1 MKKVLQKSLYRLH
14 TLLLLAVMFV
24 VGGSAALAD
33 NSVEY
38 SFRGGAKTYGPDEDG
53 ITISCT
59 LLYEQGA
66 NIYSGAYVKV
76 ESSEKNITRIEL
88 SDCSYSG
95 YGASS
100 NFGGLFVEK
109 DGKGSITDNGET
121 ATWTGSETSVWFTTG
136 NDFCVGRVEVFYE
149 GEDDGSVKST
159 LNFAST
165 AWNLSVNGETAVP
178 TSGCHFDTR
187 DVFTNA
193 DGVTMTLTN
202 VAARGEGGLD
212 SERKGTGYA
221 QSWPNECYY
230 SQYINGYYAM
240 YFCNGEGF
248 TLNAPSGYTLNKIVV
263 NRPSNNS
270 QYPMTSLI
278 MDGVQN
284 TGTASGT
291 WEGEAESVAFST
303 ISGDAT
309 KRILVSN
316 IQVTLMPILEEGEI
330 TYTIDLVNAP
340 DGAYVTLDEQR
351 FEDDGT
357 YPVEKSF
364 GKNDLTVYEPEG
376 YYADVEYTRD
386 SHTYTVT
393 YYAYNYYDVTVTGT
407 SDANAGVVYGG
418 HTYGNGDRIESK
430 DVLNLGSVEAAELD
444 GMESEVSFA
453 DNRYTVAY
461 TKLAYI
467 QFDFKTG
474 YSFNKGGIQASSS
487 NTYPNSTKGTNIY
500 SNYRITVTAE
510 SPIEKIVFNGL
521 QGYNSSNTH
530 NVAVITGGGSW
541 KDNNN
546 STSPATWVAG
556 ANCTNVV
563 FGSNDGSDMYIAS
576 IDVYLKTV
584 EPINYTIEF
593 VNAPDE
599 AYITLDG
606 ETINK
611 VNSGYNVAKEL
622 NASSVTYAYEP
633 AGYYADVTYDEE
645 NHKFTVTYVE
655 GGRVEFGTEFSG
667 QTVTT
672 DGITYDRG
680 WSWGE
685 LYQTSYSGYG
695 RIYVKSETKSI
706 KKVVI
711 ACAGSASPVIEEF
724 GVGSMAANGNT
735 AVWTASEEGVVQD
748 LTFYSTSGSSLAVS
762 KVTVFY
768 SELPNIDYPV
778 VIAVD
783 GDLPADFTPTV
794 TVDGQNFSANG
805 TYSTPKPLTKANVS
819 ATLPENGDWYYDVDY
834 AEATN
839 TFTVTYKEYLHYI
852 VSVVGCEDETA
863 GVRNGS
869 NTFHNG
875 DKINVKEALTAEAL
889 TAVTVNGYDVT
900 APVVG
905 EGTVTVTYAV
915 AGLVDYAVT
924 ITGMPA
930 GASVKIEDQVFDEN
944 TDNGVHQSNK
954 TLSSSVVTIQNC
966 PETHYTNESSEWFD
980 AEGKAFNIAFIPY
993 LVYTVAVDE
1002 ASAYQGG
1009 EAGVKVFNAN
1019 TYLPGQPIYNKTA
1032 LTVNDVKATDVEG
1045 YTGTVTLADNVFTV
1059 SYTKNDFIVFDASK
1073 FTQDGGYGNLD
1084 ETIEGVRLQ
1093 CWDSGEY
1100 FGVNNRSNSHIVLS
1114 SSEAPIVKVEA
1125 EYISWGKPSYGYATI
1140 DGKNT
1145 GELNTEDDFTTWT
1158 GSTNDL
1164 ELWDSTNNT
1173 AYVSSI
1179 KVYLA
1184 QATTYHVNIT
1194 GMPAEGASVVVNN
1207 NTYNADG
1214 NYDFVSYEELNE
1226 NNVTVNV
1233 PQSHKYEKTYTE
1245 GTHTFDVTYTALDQ
1259 YTVVADADNAY
1270 TGDGAGIKATIDLGP
1285 RNYTFGETFY
1295 NDGALEAS
1303 AIEVNEVDGYT
1314 GTFVLDNDADSKTIT
1329 VKYVENASETYTVEF
1344 AGNVPAG
1351 ASVTITDAS
1360 GDHVI
1365 NASDDELTYST
1376 RYTVT
1381 EASAKAKQFEYYD
1394 ATVTLDGTTFTVTY
1408 DNVDYI
1414 LVDLSNASGYDL
1426 TRKSAEETVAVDFVV
1441 YNDCANLF
1449 GGTPITVTSNTY
1461 NIKKIEYVLAE
1472 NYSDEK
1478 KAGTQFNWG
1487 AWTTEYEVWETNGY
1501 KTKSV
1506 VLSVPN
1512 GESTDICYTAVKVYL
1527 DTDPVGQFAMSAA
1540 GWATLCVNDDFILP
1554 EDYTAYTVGKLEGST
1569 PVLEEDGQIVF
1580 TEIERVP
1587 AGTPVIICGPENAN
1601 VSLLPTYGA
1610 VAPEVNY
1617 LYGNNTDV
1625 VSTYYATTIADQGL
1639 GTYDFEN
1646 YEWSYG
1652 SFGPCQLYQLA
1663 KENDLVGFYRQ
1674 VENGVS
1680 LECGAH
1686 KAFLVVPSTV
1696 AASNARFV
1704 FPGQDGELTG
1714 INGMATD
1721 NVETIYNL
1729 QGQRVNATKAG
1740 VYVKNGRKVI
1750 VK

>member
-1 MKKVLQKSLYRLH
+1 MKKILPKSLFRLR

-24 VGGSAALAD
+24 VGSSAAWAQDATFNFRTSLTSATVNGVTVAGQQSWD
-33 NSVEY
+33 NSVGSYGMDIWGNKDATYKLAIACETEIVRIEFEGKRSNY
-38 SFRGGAKTYGPDEDG
+38 DYGGDVVA
-53 ITISCT
+53 
-59 LLYEQGA
+59 GA
-66 NIYSGAYVKV
+66 NDDFTYVPSG
-76 ESSEKNITRIEL
+76 
-88 SDCSYSG
+88 
-95 YGASS
+95 
-100 NFGGLFVEK
+100 
-109 DGKGSITDNGET
+109 
-121 ATWTGSETSVWFTTG
+121 TSVWKGESKQVTFYGTSSDTDFYVLDLRVWLKTEDGGETPAAVTSSLSFAGTLNNYYNESGVQTSLGGGDNFYGGGYFLFDNGAKMTFNTSGSNGWSNSAQRIRISSGCSFTVSAPEGYELTAIDFTT
-136 NDFCVGRVEVFYE
+136 
-149 GEDDGSVKST
+149 DGTNSLAGLST
-159 LNFAST
+159 
-165 AWNLSVNGETAVP
+165 
-178 TSGCHFDTR
+178 TSGLTKQSNQKA
-187 DVFTNA
+187 TWAGKA
-193 DGVTMTLTN
+193 DN
-202 VAARGEGGLD
+202 V
-212 SERKGTGYA
+212 
-221 QSWPNECYY
+221 
-230 SQYINGYYAM
+230 
-240 YFCNGEGF
+240 
-248 TLNAPSGYTLNKIVV
+248 V
-263 NRPSNNS
+263 
-270 QYPMTSLI
+270 
-278 MDGVQN
+278 
-284 TGTASGT
+284 
-291 WEGEAESVAFST
+291 FST
-303 ISGDAT
+303 TDIT
-309 KRILVSN
+309 FITTMK
-316 IQVTLMPILEEGEI
+316 VTLMPVAEEGEI
-330 TYTIDLVNAP
+330 TYNIDLVNAP
-340 DGAYVTLDEQR
+340 TGAYVTLDDNT

-357 YPVEKSF
+357 YTIEKSF

-376 YYADVEYTRD
+376 YYAEVEYTRD

-393 YYAYNYYDVTVTGT
+393 YKAYNYYDVTVTGT
-407 SDANAGVVYGG
+407 TNPVAGVVYDGR
-418 HTYGNGDRIESK
+418 TYGNGERIESK
-430 DVLNLGSVEAAELD
+430 NVLNLGSVEAAELD

-487 NTYPNSTKGTNIY
+487 NTYLNSTKGTNIY
-500 SNYRITVTAE
+500 SNYQITVTAE

-521 QGYNSSNTH
+521 QGYNSSDSH
-530 NVAVITGGGSW
+530 NVAIITGGGSW
-541 KDNNN
+541 QDGNN

-556 ANCTNVV
+556 ANCTKVV

-778 VIAVD
+778 VIAVE

-794 TVDGQNFSANG
+794 TVDGQNFTENG

-875 DKINVKEALTAEAL
+875 EKINVKEALTAEAL
-889 TAVTVNGYDVT
+889 TAVTVNGYDVE

-966 PETHYTNESSEWFD
+966 PETHYTNESSEWFNEED
-980 AEGKAFNIAFIPY
+980 KKFNIAFTEY
-993 LVYTVAVDE
+993 LAYTITVDD
-1002 ASAYQGG
+1002 ASAYQGD
-1009 EAGVKVFNAN
+1009 EAGVKIKNGSSY
-1019 TYLPGQPIYNKTA
+1019 TTDQTIYVKTA
-1032 LTVNDVKATDVEG
+1032 LTEDNVEAVEVDG
-1045 YTGTVTLADNVFTV
+1045 YTGTVSLSEQVFTV
-1059 SYTKNDFIVFDASK
+1059 SYVKDDFIKFDAK
-1073 FTQDGGYGNLD
+1073 AIAGYGSVN
-1084 ETIEGVRLQ
+1084 ETKDVVTLQ
-1093 CWDSGEY
+1093 CWDSDDHFSAGEQTDY
-1100 FGVNNRSNSHIVLS
+1100 NYIITS
-1114 SSEAPIVKVEA
+1114 SDAPIVKVEID
-1125 EYISWGKPSYGYATI
+1125 YTWPYGDHFDYC
-1140 DGKNT
+1140 NT
-1145 GELNTEDDFTTWT
+1145 GNLNADVTEWT
-1158 GSTNDL
+1158 GKTN
-1164 ELWDSTNNT
+1164 ELRLKNSNGW
-1173 AYVSSI
+1173 SI
-1179 KVYLA
+1179 DVNSLKVYLA
-1184 QATTYHVNIT
+1184 QATTYHVNIA
-1194 GMPAEGASVVVNN
+1194 GMPAAGASVVVNN

-1314 GTFVLDNDADSKTIT
+1314 GTFVLDNDADPKTIT

-1554 EDYTAYTVGKLEGST
+1554 EEYTAYTVGKLEGST

-1625 VSTYYATTIADQGL
+1625 VSTYYAATIADQGL
-1639 GTYDFEN
+1639 GELDTNTWEYT
-1646 YEWSYG
+1646 YG

-1674 VENGVS
+1674 VADGVS
-1680 LECGAH
+1680 LKCGAH

-1696 AASNARFV
+1696 ASSNSRFV
-1704 FPGQDGELTG
+1704 FPGQEGTLTG
-1714 INGMATD
+1714 INAVAAD
-1721 NVETIYNL
+1721 DAEAIYNL
-1729 QGQRVNATKAG
+1729 QGQRVTATKAG
-1740 VYVKNGRKVI
+1740 VYVKNGRKFI

>member
-1 MKKVLQKSLYRLH
+1 MKKVLQQTLFRLQA
-14 TLLLLAVMFV
+14 LLLLAVMFV
-24 VGGSAALAD
+24 VGSSVWAQDATFNFRTYLTSAPVNGVTVAGQQSEDSSVGSYGMDIWGNKDATYKLAIACETEIVRIEFEGKRSNYD
-33 NSVEY
+33 Y
-38 SFRGGAKTYGPDEDG
+38 GGDVVA
-53 ITISCT
+53 
-59 LLYEQGA
+59 GA
-66 NIYSGAYVKV
+66 NDDFTYVPSG
-76 ESSEKNITRIEL
+76 
-88 SDCSYSG
+88 
-95 YGASS
+95 
-100 NFGGLFVEK
+100 
-109 DGKGSITDNGET
+109 
-121 ATWTGSETSVWFTTG
+121 TSVWKGESKQVTFYGTSSETDFYVLDLRVWLKTEDGGETPAAVTSSLSFAGTLNSYYNESGVQTSLGGGDNFYGGGYFLFDNGAKMTFNTSGSNGWSNSAQRIRISSGCSFTVSAPEGYELTAIDFTT
-136 NDFCVGRVEVFYE
+136 
-149 GEDDGSVKST
+149 DGTNSLAGLST
-159 LNFAST
+159 
-165 AWNLSVNGETAVP
+165 
-178 TSGCHFDTR
+178 TSGLTKQSNQKA
-187 DVFTNA
+187 TWAGKA
-193 DGVTMTLTN
+193 DN
-202 VAARGEGGLD
+202 V
-212 SERKGTGYA
+212 
-221 QSWPNECYY
+221 
-230 SQYINGYYAM
+230 
-240 YFCNGEGF
+240 
-248 TLNAPSGYTLNKIVV
+248 V
-263 NRPSNNS
+263 
-270 QYPMTSLI
+270 
-278 MDGVQN
+278 
-284 TGTASGT
+284 
-291 WEGEAESVAFST
+291 FST
-303 ISGDAT
+303 TDIT
-309 KRILVSN
+309 FITTMK
-316 IQVTLMPILEEGEI
+316 VTLMPVAEEGEV
-330 TYTIDLVNAP
+330 TYTIDLVDAP
-340 DGAYVTLDEQR
+340 TGAYVTLDEQR
-351 FEDDGT
+351 FEDYGT
-357 YPVEKSF
+357 YTIEKNF

-376 YYADVEYTRD
+376 YYAEVEYTRD
-386 SHTYTVT
+386 NHTYTVT
-393 YYAYNYYDVTVTGT
+393 YHAYNYYDVTVTGT
-407 SDANAGVVYGG
+407 TDPAAGVVYNTL
-418 HTYGNGDRIESK
+418 TYGNGGRIETK
-430 DVLNLGSVEAAELD
+430 EVLTESSVTAAEVANMK
-444 GMESEVSFA
+444 GTVSM
-453 DNRYTVAY
+453 
-461 TKLAYI
+461 
-467 QFDFKTG
+467 TG
-474 YSFNKGGIQASSS
+474 
-487 NTYPNSTKGTNIY
+487 NTYNVDYQEKLDFVIKTNTGSTNI
-500 SNYRITVTAE
+500 RQDGFT
-510 SPIEKIVFNGL
+510 
-521 QGYNSSNTH
+521 
-530 NVAVITGGGSW
+530 ITGGGTYTGNCINLWNNW
-541 KDNNN
+541 KFTVTSSTFPIERIELEEYNNKTITASSSPEGYQGNNVWVGTPTN
-546 STSPATWVAG
+546 SVEFTATNGGDFCIKSVH
-556 ANCTNVV
+556 
-563 FGSNDGSDMYIAS
+563 
-576 IDVYLKTV
+576 VYLYKPQPV
-584 EPINYTIEF
+584 NYTFEF

-599 AYITLDG
+599 AYITIDG
-606 ETINK
+606 QTINK
-611 VNSGYNVAKEL
+611 VNDGYTVAKVFTAE
-622 NASSVTYAYEP
+622 SVTSVYEP
-633 AGYYADVTYDEE
+633 DGYYADVEYNEE
-645 NHKFTVTYVE
+645 NHKFTITYHQGSYVS
-655 GGRVEFGTEFSG
+655 FGNSWE
-667 QTVTT
+667 QKEE
-672 DGITYDRG
+672 ITYDPY
-680 WSWGE
+680 WSGGSV
-685 LYQTSYSGYG
+685 YQTSWDGYG
-695 RIYVKSETKSI
+695 RVFFRCSTKKI
-706 KKVVI
+706 TKI
-711 ACAGSASPVIEEF
+711 ELRFDGDASPIIDGNGF
-724 GVGSMAANGNT
+724 GSVTANGNT
-735 AVWTASEEGVVQD
+735 AIWTAPAEGTATD
-748 LTFYSTSGSSLAVS
+748 ICIYSTSSDGRNVVSS
-762 KVTVFY
+762 KVFY
-768 SELPNIDYPV
+768 EALPDIDYPV

-783 GDLPADFTPTV
+783 GTLPADFTPSV
-794 TVDGQNFSANG
+794 TVDGENFTESG
-805 TYSTPKPLTKANVS
+805 THSTPKTLTGSEAS
-819 ATLPENGDWYYDVDY
+819 ATTPDNGDWYYDVAY

-869 NTFHNG
+869 NTFHDG

-889 TAVTVNGYDVT
+889 TAVTVNGYDVE

-1032 LTVNDVKATDVEG
+1032 LTVNDVKATDVDG

-1059 SYTKNDFIVFDASK
+1059 SYVKDAFIKFDASAIAGFGSVNETK
-1073 FTQDGGYGNLD
+1073 DGV
-1084 ETIEGVRLQ
+1084 TLQ
-1093 CWDSGEY
+1093 CWDSDDYFTVGEQTNY
-1100 FGVNNRSNSHIVLS
+1100 SYIITS
-1114 SSEAPIVKVEA
+1114 SGAPIVKVE
-1125 EYISWGKPSYGYATI
+1125 I
-1140 DGKNT
+1140 DYKWPDGDHLDYCNT
-1145 GELNTEDDFTTWT
+1145 GSLNADLTVWN
-1158 GSTNDL
+1158 GSTN
-1164 ELWDSTNNT
+1164 ELRLKNSNGWGIDVYSL
-1173 AYVSSI
+1173 

-1207 NTYNADG
+1207 NTYDTNG

-1245 GTHTFDVTYTALDQ
+1245 GTHTFDVTYTALDK

-1285 RNYTFGETFY
+1285 RNYTFGDTFY

-1314 GTFVLDNDADSKTIT
+1314 GTFVLDDDADPKTIT

-1414 LVDLSNASGYDL
+1414 LVDLSNATGYEL

-1441 YNDCANLF
+1441 YNKCANLF
-1449 GGTPITVTSNTY
+1449 GDTPITVTSNTY

-1478 KAGTQFNWG
+1478 KAGTQFNRG
-1487 AWTTEYEVWETNGY
+1487 AWTTEYEVWETNEY

-1512 GESTDICYTAVKVYL
+1512 GEPTDICYTAVKVYL

-1617 LYGNNTDV
+1617 LYGNN
-1625 VSTYYATTIADQGL
+1625 SNEAITYYAAGIADQGL
-1639 GTYDFEN
+1639 GELDTNTWEYT
-1646 YEWSYG
+1646 YG

-1674 VENGVS
+1674 VADGVS
-1680 LECGAH
+1680 LKCGAH

-1714 INGMATD
+1714 ISGMATD

-1729 QGQRVNATKAG
+1729 QGQRVTATKAG
-1740 VYVKNGRKVI
+1740 VYVKNGRKFI

>member
-1 MKKVLQKSLYRLH
+1 
-14 TLLLLAVMFV
+14 MFV

-38 SFRGGAKTYGPDEDG
+38 SFRGGAKTYGPDENG
-53 ITISCT
+53 ITISCS
-59 LLYEQGA
+59 LLYSQGA
-66 NIYSGAYVKV
+66 NIYGGSFITITSENPITRVELTDCSASGYGISSGFGAYIV
-76 ESSEKNITRIEL
+76 ESS
-88 SDCSYSG
+88 
-95 YGASS
+95 
-100 NFGGLFVEK
+100 
-109 DGKGSITDNGET
+109 GKGKMTNNGES
-121 ATWTGSETSVWFTTG
+121 ATWTTTGTETSVSFTTS

-202 VAARGEGGLD
+202 VASRGEGGLD

-248 TLNAPSGYTLNKIVV
+248 TITAPSGYTLNKIVV

-291 WEGEAESVAFST
+291 WEGEAESVEFST

-357 YPVEKSF
+357 YTIEKNF
-364 GKNDLTVYEPEG
+364 GKNDLEAYEPEG
-376 YYADVEYTRD
+376 YYAEVEYTRD

-430 DVLNLGSVEAAELD
+430 DVLNLGSVETAELD

-467 QFDFKTG
+467 RFDFKTG

-611 VNSGYNVAKEL
+611 VNSGYTVAKEL
-622 NASSVTYAYEP
+622 NVESVTYAYEP

-680 WSWGE
+680 WSGGE

-706 KKVVI
+706 KKVEI
-711 ACAGSASPVIEEF
+711 ACNGSASPVIEEF
-724 GVGSMAANGNT
+724 GVGSMAASGNT
-735 AVWTASEEGVVQD
+735 AVWTAPEEGVVQD

-794 TVDGQNFSANG
+794 TVDGQNFTENG

-875 DKINVKEALTAEAL
+875 EKINVKEALTAEAL
-889 TAVTVNGYDVT
+889 TAVTVNGYDVE
-900 APVVG
+900 APEVG

-980 AEGKAFNIAFIPY
+980 AEGKAFNIAFTPY

-1019 TYLPGQPIYNKTA
+1019 TYLPGQTIYNKTA
-1032 LTVNDVKATDVEG
+1032 LTESDVKATDVDG

-1059 SYTKNDFIVFDASK
+1059 SYVKDAFIKFDASAIAGSGSVNETK
-1073 FTQDGGYGNLD
+1073 DGV
-1084 ETIEGVRLQ
+1084 TLQ
-1093 CWDSGEY
+1093 CWDNGDEFTVGEQTNY
-1100 FGVNNRSNSHIVLS
+1100 SYVITSTG
-1114 SSEAPIVKVEA
+1114 APIVKVE
-1125 EYISWGKPSYGYATI
+1125 I
-1140 DGKNT
+1140 DYKWPDGDHLDYCNT
-1145 GELNTEDDFTTWT
+1145 GSLNADLTVWT
-1158 GSTNDL
+1158 GSTN
-1164 ELWDSTNNT
+1164 ELRLKNSNNWGID
-1173 AYVSSI
+1173 VNSL

-1184 QATTYHVNIT
+1184 QPIDYTINIT
-1194 GMPAEGASVVVNN
+1194 GMPEGDDNYYVVANN
-1207 NTYNADG
+1207 DVKDGKFTTNGRHTYTTTD
-1214 NYDFVSYEELNE
+1214 ELNE
-1226 NNVTVNV
+1226 NSVNCAYPINPQTYKVDVTYNA
-1233 PQSHKYEKTYTE
+1233 ETKTY
-1245 GTHTFDVTYTALDQ
+1245 DVTYTALTQ
-1259 YTVVADADNAY
+1259 YNVEADGDNAY
-1270 TGDGAGIKATIDLGP
+1270 TGDRYVVRVNDAV
-1285 RNYTFGETFY
+1285 NYKIGDTFY
-1295 NDGALEAS
+1295 LDGTLEDS
-1303 AIEVNEVDGYT
+1303 NISLITQDGYT
-1314 GTFVLDNDADSKTIT
+1314 GSFVLDNDADPKTIT
-1329 VKYVENASETYTVEF
+1329 VKYVEKPAETYTVVF
-1344 AGNVPAG
+1344 AGEVPEG

-1360 GDHVI
+1360 GNRTISNED
-1365 NASDDELTYST
+1365 ADKTFQS
-1376 RYTVT
+1376 RYTYT
-1381 EASAKAKQFEYYD
+1381 DASAKAKAFEYYD
-1394 ATVTLDGTTFTVTY
+1394 AIVALDGTTFTVTY
-1408 DNVDYI
+1408 SKLDYI
-1414 LVDLSNASGYDL
+1414 YVDLTTDEADRTKVTS
-1426 TRKSAEETVAVDFVV
+1426 KSTAETVSVNFTAWDGMAEM
-1441 YNDCANLF
+1441 CS
-1449 GGTPITVTSNTY
+1449 GWPITVTSATY
-1461 NIKKIEYVLAE
+1461 NIAKIEYVYDHGYK
-1472 NYSDEK
+1472 NS
-1478 KAGTQFNWG
+1478 GTSVSAG
-1487 AWTTEYEVWETNGY
+1487 AWTTEFEVWEAGSS

-1506 VLSVPN
+1506 VYDASYSGSDVY
-1512 GESTDICYTAVKVYL
+1512 YTAVKVYL
-1527 DTDPVGQFAMSAA
+1527 DTDPVGHFAMSAA
-1540 GWATLCVNDDFILP
+1540 GWATLCVNDDFTLP
-1554 EDYTAYTVGKLEGST
+1554 AGYTAYTAGKVVEGAAT
-1569 PVLEEDGQIVF
+1569 LVEDDKIVY
-1580 TEIERVP
+1580 TEIDRVP
-1587 AGTPVIICGPENAN
+1587 AGTPVIISGPENAN
-1601 VSLLPTYGA
+1601 VELLATYGA

-1617 LYGNNTDV
+1617 LYGNPYDV
-1625 VSTYYATTIADQGL
+1625 AMDFYAATIADQGL
-1639 GTYDFEN
+1639 GELDYDTWEYTYGF
-1646 YEWSYG
+1646 
-1652 SFGPCQLYQLA
+1652 FGPCQLYQLA
-1663 KENDLVGFYRQ
+1663 KENGVLGFYRQ
-1674 VENGVS
+1674 VENGAT
-1680 LECGAH
+1680 LKCGAH
-1686 KAFLVVPSTV
+1686 KAFLVVPD
-1696 AASNARFV
+1696 AAASSNARFIL
-1704 FPGQDGELTG
+1704 PGQEDATPTG
-1714 INGMATD
+1714 IESVVPDSNDA
-1721 NVETIYNL
+1721 IYNL

-1740 VYVKNGRKVI
+1740 VYVKNGRKII

>member
-1 MKKVLQKSLYRLH
+1 MKKVLQQTLFRLK
-14 TLLLLAVMFV
+14 TFLLLAVMFI
-24 VGGSAALAD
+24 VGSSAAWAQDATYSLTVKSGSGRYTSTVDENGLQYSYYSWNSKANTYGNGNIIWFSSPDKPISKIVFTYASGQGDVYPSSTD
-33 NSVEY
+33 NYPWSDLGTFDQSSYTWTAPAGGATYV
-38 SFRGGAKTYGPDEDG
+38 SFRGIDD
-53 ITISCT
+53 
-59 LLYEQGA
+59 
-66 NIYSGAYVKV
+66 IY
-76 ESSEKNITRIEL
+76 
-88 SDCSYSG
+88 
-95 YGASS
+95 
-100 NFGGLFVEK
+100 F
-109 DGKGSITDNGET
+109 
-121 ATWTGSETSVWFTTG
+121 TSADVWFDG
-136 NDFCVGRVEVFYE
+136 SA
-149 GEDDGSVKST
+149 DDGSVKATLSFAGT
-159 LNFAST
+159 LNSYYNESGVQTSLGGGDNFYGGGYF
-165 AWNLSVNGETAVP
+165 LFDNGAKMTFN
-178 TSGCHFDTR
+178 TSGSNGWSNSAQRIRISSGCSFTVSAPEGYELTAIDFTT
-187 DVFTNA
+187 DGTNSLAGLSTSSGLTKQSNQKATWAGKADNVVFTTTA
-193 DGVTMTLTN
+193 ITFITTM
-202 VAARGEGGLD
+202 
-212 SERKGTGYA
+212 K
-221 QSWPNECYY
+221 
-230 SQYINGYYAM
+230 
-240 YFCNGEGF
+240 
-248 TLNAPSGYTLNKIVV
+248 
-263 NRPSNNS
+263 
-270 QYPMTSLI
+270 
-278 MDGVQN
+278 
-284 TGTASGT
+284 
-291 WEGEAESVAFST
+291 
-303 ISGDAT
+303 
-309 KRILVSN
+309 
-316 IQVTLMPILEEGEI
+316 VTLMPVAEEGEI
-330 TYTIDLVNAP
+330 IYTIDLVDAP
-340 DGAYVTLDEQR
+340 VGAYVTLDGQT
-351 FEDDGT
+351 FNSDDT
-357 YPVEKSF
+357 YTIEKNF
-364 GKNDLTVYEPEG
+364 GKNDLEVYVPEG
-376 YYADVEYTRD
+376 YYAEVEYTRD
-386 SHTYTVT
+386 NHTYTVT
-393 YYAYNYYDVTVTGT
+393 YKAYNYYDVTVTGT
-407 SDANAGVVYGG
+407 TDPAAGVVYNNQ
-418 HTYGNGDRIESK
+418 TYGNGTRIETK
-430 DVLNLGSVEAAELD
+430 DVLTESSVKAAEVANMK
-444 GMESEVSFA
+444 GTVSMA
-453 DNRYTVAY
+453 GNTYTVDY
-461 TKLAYI
+461 QEKL
-467 QFDFKTG
+467 DFVIMT
-474 YSFNKGGIQASSS
+474 NKGVKTYTQDGI
-487 NTYPNSTKGTNIY
+487 T
-500 SNYRITVTAE
+500 
-510 SPIEKIVFNGL
+510 
-521 QGYNSSNTH
+521 
-530 NVAVITGGGSW
+530 ITGGGTMFSCINLWSSW
-541 KDNNN
+541 EM
-546 STSPATWVAG
+546 SVTSEVFPIERIELEEYRDAYYITATSDPVGYSNMVWTGKPTNTVTFKAAG
-556 ANCTNVV
+556 GDWAVKSV
-563 FGSNDGSDMYIAS
+563 H
-576 IDVYLKTV
+576 VYLYKPQPV
-584 EPINYTIEF
+584 NYTIEF

-606 ETINK
+606 QTIHK
-611 VNSGYNVAKEL
+611 VNEGYEVAKVL
-622 NASSVTYAYEP
+622 DASSVTYAYEP
-633 AGYYADVTYDEE
+633 TGYYADVTYDEE

-655 GGRVEFGTEFSG
+655 GYRVEFGTEFSG
-667 QTVTT
+667 QTITT

-685 LYQTSYSGYG
+685 LYQTSYDGYG

-706 KKVVI
+706 KKVEI

-724 GVGSMAANGNT
+724 GVGSVAANGNT
-735 AVWTASEEGVVQD
+735 AVWTAPEDGVVQD

-768 SELPNIDYPV
+768 SELPNIDYPIE
-778 VIAVD
+778 IAVD
-783 GDLPADFTPTV
+783 GTLPADFTPTV
-794 TVDGQNFSANG
+794 TVDGENFSANG
-805 TYSTPKPLTKANVS
+805 TYSTPKTLTKANVS

-834 AEATN
+834 AEATK

-869 NTFHNG
+869 NTFHDG
-875 DKINVKEALTAEAL
+875 EKINVKEALTAESL

-930 GASVKIEDQVFDEN
+930 GASVKIEDQVFTEN
-944 TDNGVHQSNK
+944 TENGVHQSNK
-954 TLSSSVVTIQNC
+954 TLSSSVVTILNC
-966 PETHYTNESSEWFD
+966 PETHYTNESHEWFN
-980 AEGKAFNIAFIPY
+980 EENKAFNIAFTPY

-1002 ASAYQGG
+1002 ASAYQGE
-1009 EAGVKVFNAN
+1009 EAGVKVFNAY

-1032 LTVNDVKATDVEG
+1032 LSVNDVKATDVDG

-1059 SYTKNDFIVFDASK
+1059 SYVKDAFIKFDASAIA
-1073 FTQDGGYGNLD
+1073 GYGSVN
-1084 ETIEGVRLQ
+1084 ETKDGVTLL
-1093 CWDSGEY
+1093 CWDSDDYFTVGEQT
-1100 FGVNNRSNSHIVLS
+1100 NNSYILTSTG
-1114 SSEAPIVKVEA
+1114 APIVKVE
-1125 EYISWGKPSYGYATI
+1125 I
-1140 DGKNT
+1140 DYKWPDGDHLDYCNT
-1145 GELNTEDDFTTWT
+1145 GSLNADLTVWT
-1158 GSTNDL
+1158 GSTN
-1164 ELWDSTNNT
+1164 ELRLKNSNDWGIDVYSL
-1173 AYVSSI
+1173 

-1207 NTYNADG
+1207 NTYDTNG
-1214 NYDFVSYEELNE
+1214 NYDFVSYVELNE

-1270 TGDGAGIKATIDLGP
+1270 TGDGAGIKATTDLGP
-1285 RNYTFGETFY
+1285 RNFTFGDTFY

-1314 GTFVLDNDADSKTIT
+1314 GTFVLDNDADPKTIA
-1329 VKYVENASETYTVEF
+1329 VKYVENASETYTIEF

-1408 DNVDYI
+1408 SEVDYI

-1426 TRKSAEETVAVDFVV
+1426 TRKSAAETVAVDFVV
-1441 YNDCANLF
+1441 YNKCANLF

-1487 AWTTEYEVWETNGY
+1487 AWTTEYEVWEANGN

-1554 EDYTAYTVGKLEGST
+1554 EEYTAYTVGKLEGST

-1587 AGTPVIICGPENAN
+1587 AGTPVIISGPENAN

-1617 LYGNNTDV
+1617 LYGNNYNEAIM
-1625 VSTYYATTIADQGL
+1625 YYAAGIADQGL
-1639 GTYDFEN
+1639 GTYDFKN
-1646 YEWSYG
+1646 DEWSYG

-1663 KENDLVGFYRQ
+1663 KENDVVGFYRQ
-1674 VENGVS
+1674 VEDGVS
-1680 LECGAH
+1680 LNCGAH

-1704 FPGQDGELTG
+1704 FPGQEGTLTG
-1714 INGMATD
+1714 INAVAAD
-1721 NVETIYNL
+1721 DAEAIYNL
-1729 QGQRVNATKAG
+1729 QGKRVSRENLRAG
-1740 VYVKNGRKVI
+1740 VYVKNGKKFI